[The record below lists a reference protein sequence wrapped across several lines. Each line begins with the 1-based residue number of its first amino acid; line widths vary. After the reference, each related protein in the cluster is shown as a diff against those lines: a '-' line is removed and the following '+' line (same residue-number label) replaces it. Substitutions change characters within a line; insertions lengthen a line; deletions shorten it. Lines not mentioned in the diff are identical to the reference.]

1 MSDSIDSILLAYSGG
16 LDTSVSIKWLQ
27 EKYDADIITFT
38 VDLGQADFDPQKLE
52 NKAYNTGA
60 SDVIIK
66 DLKKEFIEEKVFAA
80 LQIQARYEN
89 KYPLATA
96 LARPLIA
103 EEMVRAAHR
112 YDVDAVA
119 HGCTG
124 KGNDQVRFE
133 TAISALDPEL
143 DIIAPLRDWGFT
155 TRDEELEY
163 AEEHGIPVK
172 ATKDSPYSIDENL
185 WGISVECGPLEDPN
199 QAPPEDAFQWTAAPA
214 DAPDE
219 PESITVE
226 FSEGVPV
233 ALNGSRFSSVK
244 IVEQLNELGARHG
257 IGRIDMVENRL
268 VGIKSRELYEAPA
281 ATILLRAHS
290 ELSELVLDRESLH
303 FLDRIR
309 PKYSELIYNGLWHS
323 PLRQALQNML
333 ASYSPRISGVIE
345 MKLHKGN
352 LQITGRKSSQS
363 LYDLGLASYDQKD
376 SFDHS
381 AAAGFIKLWS
391 LPLQVVKQQEKED
404 ENADKKTQIALP
416 VK

>member
-27 EKYDADIITFT
+27 EKYDADIVTFT
-38 VDLGQADFDPQKLE
+38 VDLGQADFEPQKLKE
-52 NKAYNTGA
+52 KAYNTGA
-60 SDVIIK
+60 SDVIIT
-66 DLKKEFIEEKVFAA
+66 DLKEEFIEDKVFAA

-103 EEMVRAAHR
+103 EEMVKAANR
-112 YDVDAVA
+112 FDIDAVA

-133 TAISALDPEL
+133 TAISALDPDLE
-143 DIIAPLRDWGFT
+143 IIAPLRDWGFT

-185 WGISVECGPLEDPN
+185 WGVSVECGPLEDPD
-199 QAPPEDAFQWTAAPA
+199 QAPPEDAFQWTEAPV

-219 PESITVE
+219 PESIAVE
-226 FSEGVPV
+226 FSEGVPI
-233 ALNGSRFSSVK
+233 ALNGSRLSSVQ
-244 IVEQLNELGARHG
+244 IVKRLNELGAEHG
-257 IGRIDMVENRL
+257 VGRIDMVENRL

-281 ATILLRAHS
+281 ATILLRAHR

-309 PKYSELIYNGLWHS
+309 PKYSELVYNGLWHS

-333 ASYSPRISGVIE
+333 SSYAPSISGVIE

-352 LQITGRKSSQS
+352 MQITGRKSSRS
-363 LYDLGLASYDQKD
+363 LYDLGLASYDHKD

-381 AAAGFIKLWS
+381 AAAGFIKIWS
-391 LPLQVVKQQEKED
+391 LPLQVVKQQHKEA
-404 ENADKKTQIALP
+404 EEEVSSKIARLA
-416 VK
+416 K